1 MPTSAGHVNGPISIG
16 LDLDSNA
23 TSHLEKAEIVP
34 LESPISNATLG
45 FEKILVVN
53 LPERTDRRDTLTL
66 TAAIGNILLDFLPAV
81 RGEIGDDA
89 DWDLALKFQLQSFAS
104 ITRNMSSTSPSFNSS
119 SSPYGTDWDILWLG
133 TCATPPAPGGTKSFQ
148 DPQYDE
154 LLAARNDN
162 NEQISNQLD
171 EWLNDKDSA
180 TIEELETSDFPND
193 IGNPSKTLP
202 TSDDGITS
210 KKPSLQS
217 PETKSNVSD
226 IDNTSPSFTPAS
238 RPRTRAYHH
247 SKKFSPSPPDFD
259 LPNSTPPDRDNPIPL
274 DNTPALSKH
283 STADDSQPFL
293 NTPIPARPPN
303 DKRKRCIAVW
313 PELFGQHRAAGAYAK
328 DSDTGNAG
336 KEAGNRKTGKTAKI
350 AESTVGRMERE
361 LGRWGDDVDWE
372 TAMQQG

>member
-81 RGEIGDDA
+81 RGESVSPKARA
-89 DWDLALKFQLQSFAS
+89 DLLTQQSARKLVGFLLDFDEPTDLA
-104 ITRNMSSTSPSFNSS
+104 
-119 SSPYGTDWDILWLG
+119 
-133 TCATPPAPGGTKSFQ
+133 
-148 DPQYDE
+148 
-154 LLAARNDN
+154 
-162 NEQISNQLD
+162 
-171 EWLNDKDSA
+171 
-180 TIEELETSDFPND
+180 LETSDFPND

-226 IDNTSPSFTPAS
+226 IDDTSPSFTPAS
-238 RPRTRAYHH
+238 RPRPRAYHH
-247 SKKFSPSPPDFD
+247 SKKFSPSPPDSD
-259 LPNSTPPDRDNPIPL
+259 LPNSTPPDRDNPIPP
-274 DNTPALSKH
+274 DNTPTLSNH

-293 NTPIPARPPN
+293 NTPIPTHPLN

-313 PELFGQHRAAGAYAK
+313 PELFGQHRAAGADAK
-328 DSDTGNAG
+328 DTDTGNAG
-336 KEAGNRKTGKTAKI
+336 KEAGNRETGETAR
-350 AESTVGRMERE
+350 SPRVVWVGWR
-361 LGRWGDDVDWE
+361 GRWDDGVMMWIGKRRCNRVK
-372 TAMQQG
+372 TPIVG